1 MRATTLRDTKEH
13 IVTLCVGSDLE
24 FMVNGELE

>member
-1 MRATTLRDTKEH
+1 MREATLRDTKEH

-24 FMVNGELE
+24 LLTNGELK